1 MGLADRIA
9 EQREQQIVERIRPQ
23 LAPGEEVV
31 QWVRACNP
39 RSGKRGFAF
48 LTPHRLLLL
57 WGGKTDRH
65 GAFLWSAIDSWGV
78 NREASGGPILAV
90 EQDGS
95 SALIQMPVESVGM
108 AEHATRF
115 VHRLAALAPKP
126 RHSPAPKDFP
136 GVYDSRIATPMEK
149 GKRSVVRQTRRII
162 VTVVG
167 VVLVMLGLLL
177 LVLPGPGI
185 LVTLLGL
192 AVLGSEYDWAQDLLA
207 WLRDRWES
215 RGGRLKSRRSL
226 D

>member
-1 MGLADRIA
+1 VGLADRIA

-23 LAPGEEVV
+23 LAPGEEVI
-31 QWVRACNP
+31 QWVRASNP

-57 WGGKTDRH
+57 WGGRTDRH
-65 GAFLWSAIDSWGV
+65 GAFSWSAIDSWGV
-78 NREASGGPILAV
+78 NSEASGGPILAV

-115 VHRLAALAPKP
+115 LFRLDALAPKP
-126 RHSPAPKDFP
+126 RHAPAPKDFP
-136 GVYDSRIATPMEK
+136 GVYDFRIAKPMEK
-149 GKRSVVRQTRRII
+149 GKRSVIRQTRRII

-167 VVLVMLGLLL
+167 VVLVILGLLL
-177 LVLPGPGI
+177 LVLPGPGL
-185 LVTLLGL
+185 LVTILGL

-207 WLRDRWES
+207 WVRGRWES
-215 RGGRLKSRRSL
+215 RRVRLKSRRSSS
-226 D
+226 

>member
-1 MGLADRIA
+1 MGLADKIA
-9 EQREQQIVERIRPQ
+9 EQREQQIVERARPH

-31 QWVRACNP
+31 HWVRACNP

-65 GAFLWSAIDSWGV
+65 GEYSWSAIDSWGV
-78 NREASGGPILAV
+78 NRETSGGPILAV
-90 EQDGS
+90 EQEGS

-108 AEHATRF
+108 AERVTHF
-115 VHRLAALAPKP
+115 LYRLASLAPKP
-126 RHSPAPKDFP
+126 RHAPAPADFP
-136 GVYDSRIATPMEK
+136 GVYDSRIATPMERE
-149 GKRSVVRQTRRII
+149 KRSVVRQTRRII

-167 VVLVMLGLLL
+167 VVLVVLGLLL

-192 AVLGSEYDWAQDLLA
+192 AVLGSEFDWAQDLLG
-207 WLRDRWES
+207 WVRSRWEK
-215 RGGRLKSRRSL
+215 RGARAKSRRSSS
-226 D
+226 

>member
-1 MGLADRIA
+1 LGLSDRIA
-9 EQREQQIVERIRPQ
+9 EQREQQIVDRIRPQ
-23 LAPGEEVV
+23 LAPGEEVIH
-31 QWVRACNP
+31 WVRACNP

-65 GAFLWSAIDSWGV
+65 GAFSWSAIESWGV

-90 EQDGS
+90 EEAGS

-108 AEHATRF
+108 AERATRF
-115 VHRLAALAPKP
+115 LYRLAALAPKP
-126 RHSPAPKDFP
+126 RRPPAPRDFP
-136 GVYDSRIATPMEK
+136 GIYDSRIATPMER
-149 GKRSVVRQTRRII
+149 GKRSVARQTRRAV

-167 VVLVMLGLLL
+167 VVLVLLGLLL

-192 AVLGSEYDWAQDLLA
+192 AVLGSEFDWAQDLLT
-207 WLRDRWES
+207 WMRDRWES
-215 RGGRLKSRRSL
+215 RRGRLKSRRSSP
-226 D
+226 

>member
-1 MGLADRIA
+1 VGLADRIA

-23 LAPGEEVV
+23 LAPGEEVI

-39 RSGKRGFAF
+39 RSGRRGFAF

-57 WGGKTDRH
+57 WGGKDDRH
-65 GAFLWSAIDSWGV
+65 GAFTWSAVDSWGV

-90 EQDGS
+90 EQAGS

-108 AEHATRF
+108 AERATHF
-115 VHRLAALAPKP
+115 LYRLAALAPKP
-126 RHSPAPKDFP
+126 RRHPAPMDFP
-136 GVYDSRIATPMEK
+136 GVYDSRIARPMER
-149 GKRSVVRQTRRII
+149 GKRSVMRQTRRIM

-167 VVLVMLGLLL
+167 VVLVTLGLLL

-207 WLRDRWES
+207 WVRDRWEK
-215 RGGRLKSRRSL
+215 RGGRLKSRRSQP
-226 D
+226 